1 MKRDFGHADPQ
12 TERAGPW
19 LANEGFLPAPG
30 IACELPLTYYDP
42 WHTPSIP
49 G

>member
-1 MKRDFGHADPQ
+1 MKLDFGHVEPQ

-19 LANEGFLPAPG
+19 LAREGFLPAAG

-42 WHTPSIP
+42 RHTPSIP